1 MTANAFALLG
11 LGFLLAVATFDEKR
25 RLNGMKRWLS
35 LVAAIGTLALLWP
48 AVSAADH
55 ITTSATVS
63 ARLKARRST
72 DFWTV
77 ELSWTAGCTGAA
89 PGTAWFDGE
98 LYMVDLDTGERI
110 HVGGV
115 VSTSGQSL
123 ISGRRDWFV
132 ASRERAARL
141 MPELTIHCY
150 ENFPLHGGREVV
162 TTGSSVVIPQRF
174 RGGGSGGGGGGGGS
188 GGGDPTAP
196 LGSGGCG
203 AVIAGT
209 DGSDTLR
216 GGNAGEVI
224 FGYRGKDRIEG
235 RGGHDCLLG
244 SEDNDVLRGQL
255 GNDRLTG
262 GSGADM
268 LVGGPGVNA
277 YDAGPGRDFI
287 DARNG
292 KRELVRCG
300 SGRDHARVDR
310 RDRVRDCERV
320 SRPG

>member
-1 MTANAFALLG
+1 MTVKLPA
-11 LGFLLAVATFDEKR
+11 
-25 RLNGMKRWLS
+25 
-35 LVAAIGTLALLWP
+35 LVAAIVSLVLIWP
-48 AVSAADH
+48 APSSADH
-55 ITTSATVS
+55 IVTSATVE
-63 ARLKARRST
+63 ARLKARKST
-72 DFWTV
+72 DFWVV

-98 LYMVDLDTGERI
+98 LYLVDLDTGERI
-110 HVGGV
+110 HAGGV
-115 VSTSGQSL
+115 VSTSGERL

-132 ASRERAARL
+132 SSRARSARL

-162 TTGSSVVIPQRF
+162 VTGSSVILPQRF
-174 RGGGSGGGGGGGGS
+174 GGSGGGGGGGGS
-188 GGGDPTAP
+188 GSGDPTAP
-196 LGSGGCG
+196 LASGGCV
-203 AVIAGT
+203 AALVGT
-209 DGSDTLR
+209 NGPDTLR
-216 GGNAGEVI
+216 GGGAGEVI
-224 FGYRGKDRIEG
+224 FGFGGKDRIESG
-235 RGGHDCLLG
+235 GGHDCLLG
-244 SEDNDVLRGQL
+244 DEGNDVLRGQL

-262 GSGADM
+262 GAGGDV

-277 YDAGPGRDFI
+277 YDAGPGPDFI

-300 SGRDHARVDR
+300 SGRDRARVDR